1 MLGLLYLDL
10 ARVRFA
16 TQCTIERTERS
27 WNKIIIYDGCKDNK
41 KV

>member
-16 TQCTIERTERS
+16 TQCTIERR
-27 WNKIIIYDGCKDNK
+27 CKDNK